1 MCLTIGLNAR
11 TDIISGL
18 SLWSVLA
25 LLPRVFLLDLWFSPS
40 KPPWH
45 FSNSNC
51 NLIYRQ
57 WMNNPMDVLWT
68 FLFISL
74 FFSSK
79 FSTNLGSFPG
89 FSPAS
94 TFLTASVLLFY
105 NGRHILHQFFFYL
118 IDFHM
123 SYSTLH
129 GENLR
134 QFQNNQ
140 TTTKRR
146 KFIK

>member
-1 MCLTIGLNAR
+1 M
-11 TDIISGL
+11 
-18 SLWSVLA
+18 WSVLVHV
-25 LLPRVFLLDLWFSPS
+25 PRVSLMDLYFSPS
-40 KPPWH
+40 KPTQH
-45 FSNSNC
+45 FSNSNSSLTC
-51 NLIYRQ
+51 RQ

-74 FFSSK
+74 FSSSK
-79 FSTNLGSFPG
+79 FYTNLGSFPG

-105 NGRHILHQFFFYL
+105 NGRDILNQFSFFYL
-118 IDFHM
+118 LDFHM
-123 SYSTLH
+123 SYSPLH
-129 GENLR
+129 GENFR

-140 TTTKRR
+140 TMTKRR